1 MQGFGGV
8 RASETQ
14 PRSRGMGESA
24 VMLTLTPAGLH
35 ITVARPMGYSDHFG
49 LRRIAE
55 DQAHADRLV
64 GALKASGGSLALSW
78 LNLGE
83 YATVTDREQRLQAE
97 RLIDRVLPAVFPLDV
112 APFEVHRR
120 QIAAG
125 PHPPHA
131 DEAVAII
138 LTKTIESVIAA
149 SGVEVRL
156 TASGVFDPLNHERL
170 IASKE
175 RLARITHEK
184 LEGLRKEYATNP
196 DFRRAVMRADRTPE
210 TASETNVLAITR
222 AMTATFLPD
231 LKRPI
236 TLNDA
241 IDWQHAIVP
250 LAFCDAVLLDGAT
263 AHAAK
268 QVRRKL
274 PDIPMALVF
283 TGGGDG
289 IDRFI
294 EALAERRR
302 P

>member
-1 MQGFGGV
+1 
-8 RASETQ
+8 
-14 PRSRGMGESA
+14 
-24 VMLTLTPAGLH
+24 MLTLTPAGLH
-35 ITVARPMGYSDHFG
+35 ITVGRPMGYSDHFG

-55 DQAHADRLV
+55 DQAHADRLA

-112 APFEVHRR
+112 GPFEVHRR

-138 LTKTIESVIAA
+138 LTKTVESLIAA

-170 IASKE
+170 IVSKE
-175 RLARITHEK
+175 RLARITQEK

-196 DFRRAVMRADRTPE
+196 DFRRAVMRAERTPE
-210 TASETNVLAITR
+210 TASETNVLAFTR
-222 AMTATFLPD
+222 AMTATFLPGLLPPVSD
-231 LKRPI
+231 VSSIGLEAPAPPSGRPE
-236 TLNDA
+236 A
-241 IDWQHAIVP
+241 
-250 LAFCDAVLLDGAT
+250 
-263 AHAAK
+263 
-268 QVRRKL
+268 
-274 PDIPMALVF
+274 
-283 TGGGDG
+283 TGGAGQQAGDQSDG
-289 IDRFI
+289 
-294 EALAERRR
+294 EQQGSGTQGSHGCHGNPTSAPPPVPVGSPTGHPTGA
-302 P
+302 PVTHPTAGGCA